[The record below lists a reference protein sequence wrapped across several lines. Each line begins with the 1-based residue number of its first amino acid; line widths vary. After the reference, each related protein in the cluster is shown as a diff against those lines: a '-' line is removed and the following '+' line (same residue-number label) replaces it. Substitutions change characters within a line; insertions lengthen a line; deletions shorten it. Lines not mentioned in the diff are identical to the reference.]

1 MMTVEDLQRLGCYRS
16 KQQVYTNVN
25 LGYLPRPALPG
36 RWRESDVSANVE
48 ARTHHHSRGASWLTI
63 HPDAGIAEAAE
74 ALLDAI
80 RRAGY

>member
-1 MMTVEDLQRLGCYRS
+1 MMTVEDLQRLGAFRS
-16 KQQVYTNVN
+16 KQQVYSNVTS
-25 LGYLPRPALPG
+25 GYLPRPALPG
-36 RWRESDVSANVE
+36 RWRESDVRQAVAE
-48 ARTHHHSRGASWLTI
+48 RTSHHSRGASWLTI